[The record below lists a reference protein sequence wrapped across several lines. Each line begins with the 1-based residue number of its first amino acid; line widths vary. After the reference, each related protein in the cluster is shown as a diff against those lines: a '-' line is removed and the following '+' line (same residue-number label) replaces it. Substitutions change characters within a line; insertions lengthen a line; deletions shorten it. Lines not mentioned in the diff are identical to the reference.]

1 MSPSQKRPG
10 VLSGQNGSQHSAHMS
25 SLAQPPRLR
34 EKVKHILSSKMLCCG
49 RRKETGEGELEAG
62 EDGTRRAGPSRPR
75 IPEMVVQSDFRK
87 VSGISTEIFRQI
99 EAVENEYDA
108 TTAANIEAVEKRG
121 EMIIRVLDPRTLGR
135 VGTETSKKHLS
146 GTDSNHTVQ
155 FVEIIKRPGQ
165 TLGLYIREGDGTRVN
180 EGVFI
185 SRIALESAVYDSGLL
200 RVGDEILAV
209 NLVDVRQMSLDDVVI
224 IMSIPR
230 RLVLTIRSKI
240 SGRASIHASHKVM
253 EEIRPPVVV
262 WKKEVEEEGPD
273 EFSTSNNEDGQMSR
287 VRNKGFS
294 SDIVTIERPMTTRE
308 GRPLEERMLFSN
320 SQSRGLQGP
329 RTSEADIEKEE
340 LLWSRETADL
350 LPPKIVTRQPMSQQV
365 YPKTLESLAQKVHT
379 FHTGPPLQA
388 RKSQMSASHTLLPSR
403 PERGTTARHRFW
415 DEHGSLL
422 VSKPPRLLR
431 TESEQ
436 KIATER
442 EEWLETYASRGLR
455 PALRMARTMQPRG
468 RVRRYERDAPPHAGI
483 LRRRSVMESSS
494 DTEVQTNSKDSMIY
508 RQYSLGRAGPVNG
521 MAGQARSNS
530 LPRAREIE
538 LEPRQHRQSVRFVK
552 KTLPYDSQ
560 EDSDGAVSAPELPSS
575 RSGRRGVGR
584 RGPSP
589 NVFTAAEY
597 RAWLSRAPSTSAI
610 YERVRRGRGMT
621 QLQPL
626 PRIAHSAESL
636 LDTLRQE
643 QQAGLHS
650 SQVQIRRSLLR
661 PGSEEI
667 AHNSRFL
674 QSQSLEQGRQVP
686 HPTPIKPSEDRM
698 HLLTLNPREFFKYRP
713 EKDSETVVQADN
725 FSGLLWVHLLAG
737 RGLRP
742 AGHAD
747 HFRDLYCVIEC
758 DYVHKAR
765 TVVRT
770 GDHSFD
776 WDEIFELD
784 LVENTQIAFLLY
796 SWDPHSRHKLCYK
809 GTVHLLTI
817 LRESPVHSLALKL
830 EPRGTLYLK
839 IRYKDPRQT
848 FQRLPAPSSSGVF
861 GVDLETVVARES
873 TGFGI
878 PLVVKKCLDEIE
890 KRGLDTVGIYRLCGS
905 AVRKKVLREAF
916 ERTTWM
922 VDLSMEHVPDINVV
936 TSVLKDYMREL
947 PEPLFTKGLFDMLVD
962 GLSVCL
968 PDDPEGNAKLMFS
981 ILECL
986 PKVNRCAVLVLMD
999 HLKLV
1004 STRSERNKMTS
1015 HSLAMCFGPVVMCHT
1030 ETGDSVVDLRKTIDV
1045 FKYLLDIWPAKK
1057 VSGNGSTDSSNN
1069 ERNGRSRPDPEE
1081 GKKTMAWSVGHQ
1093 VLPAS
1098 TC

>member
-1 MSPSQKRPG
+1 
-10 VLSGQNGSQHSAHMS
+10 MS
-25 SLAQPPRLR
+25 SFAQPPRLR
-34 EKVKHILSSKMLCCG
+34 EKVKHLLSSKMLCCG
-49 RRKETGEGELEAG
+49 RRKETGEGDLEAG
-62 EDGTRRAGPSRPR
+62 EDGSRRAGPSRQR

-121 EMIIRVLDPRTLGR
+121 EMIIRVLDPRNLGR
-135 VGTETSKKHLS
+135 VGAETSKKHLS

-165 TLGLYIREGDGTRVN
+165 TLGLYIREGDGTRLN

-185 SRIALESAVYDSGLL
+185 SRIALESAVYDSGIL

-240 SGRASIHASHKVM
+240 SGRASIHASHRVV
-253 EEIRPPVVV
+253 EEIRQPVVV

-273 EFSTSNNEDGQMSR
+273 DISTSNNEDGQLSR
-287 VRNKGFS
+287 VRNKGLS
-294 SDIVTIERPMTTRE
+294 SEMLGIERPMSGRE
-308 GRPLEERMLFSN
+308 GLPSEEHLLFYNSQPRGMHVSRTSGVDIKDEER
-320 SQSRGLQGP
+320 
-329 RTSEADIEKEE
+329 
-340 LLWSRETADL
+340 LWSREAVEQV
-350 LPPKIVTRQPMSQQV
+350 PANVVIRQPMTQQV
-365 YPKTLESLAQKVHT
+365 FPKTLENLAQRVHT
-379 FHTGPPLQA
+379 FHAGPSLTA

-403 PERGTTARHRFW
+403 PERGTTARHRLW
-415 DEHGSLL
+415 DEHGSFLA
-422 VSKPPRLLR
+422 SKPTRLLR

-436 KIATER
+436 KIPTER
-442 EEWLETYASRGLR
+442 EEWLERYASRGIR

-468 RVRRYERDAPPHAGI
+468 RVRRYERDVPPHTGI
-483 LRRRSVMESSS
+483 LRRRSVVESCS
-494 DTEVQTNSKDSMIY
+494 DTEVQTNSKDSMLY
-508 RQYSLGRAGPVNG
+508 RQYSLGRAAPIRGT
-521 MAGQARSNS
+521 AGQVRSNS
-530 LPRAREIE
+530 LPRARAIE
-538 LEPRQHRQSVRFVK
+538 LEPRQPRQSVRFVK

-560 EDSDGAVSAPELPSS
+560 EDSDGAVSAPELPSF

-597 RAWLSRAPSTSAI
+597 RAWMSRAPSTSAI

-621 QLQPL
+621 QVQPL

-636 LDTLRQE
+636 LDSFRQE
-643 QQAGLHS
+643 EQAGLHS
-650 SQVQIRRSLLR
+650 SQVQVRHSLLR
-661 PGSEEI
+661 PGSEDI
-667 AHNSRFL
+667 AQTSRFL
-674 QSQSLEQGRQVP
+674 QSQNLEQGRQVP

-698 HLLTLNPREFFKYRP
+698 HLLTLNPREFFKYKP
-713 EKDSETVVQADN
+713 EKDSETVLQTN
-725 FSGLLWVHLLAG
+725 SFTGLLWVHLLAG

-742 AGHAD
+742 TGHAD

-758 DYVHKAR
+758 DHIHKAR

-784 LVENTQIAFLLY
+784 LVENNEITFLLY
-796 SWDPHSRHKLCYK
+796 SWDPNSRHKLCYK
-809 GTVHLLTI
+809 GTVHLLTV

-839 IRYKDPRQT
+839 IHYKDPRQS

-861 GVDLETVVARES
+861 GVDLETVVAREN

-890 KRGLDTVGIYRLCGS
+890 KRGLDSVGIYRLCGS
-905 AVRKKVLREAF
+905 AVRKKILRDAF

-922 VDLSMEHVPDINVV
+922 VDLSIEHVPDINVI
-936 TSVLKDYMREL
+936 TGVLKDYLREL
-947 PEPLFTKGLFDMLVD
+947 SEPLFTKGLFDMLVD

-986 PKVNRCAVLVLMD
+986 PKVNRCTAMVLMD

-1004 STRSERNKMTS
+1004 SNHSERNKMTS
-1015 HSLAMCFGPVVMCHT
+1015 QSLAMCFGPVVMCHT
-1030 ETGDSVVDLRKTIDV
+1030 ETGDPAVDLRKTIDV
-1045 FKYLLDIWPAKK
+1045 FRYLIDIWPAKK
-1057 VSGNGSTDSSNN
+1057 VSGNGSSDSSNN
-1069 ERNGRSRPDPEE
+1069 EQNGHPAQDPEE
-1081 GKKTMAWSVGHQ
+1081 EKKTVAWSVGHQ
-1093 VLPAS
+1093 VLPIS